1 VIVFKFLGGVW
12 RCMII
17 IEIGLG
23 FSCAKKVTI
32 FVNIA
37 GSDAIRAVENDGDL
51 TSTRY

>member
-17 IEIGLG
+17 IEIGFDSLVL
-23 FSCAKKVTI
+23 KRYN

-37 GSDAIRAVENDGDL
+37 GSDAIRAVESDWDS